1 MPNNS
6 IDDNII
12 EYNRIQKQIQL
23 EKVKKR
29 KARTRRLIQK
39 GALLEKYFN
48 IQKLTPDETELFL
61 KELKKKIT

>member
-1 MPNNS
+1 MSNNS
-6 IDDNII
+6 IDENII

-48 IQKLTPDETELFL
+48 IQNLTPDETELFL
-61 KELKKKIT
+61 KELKKR

>member
-1 MPNNS
+1 MSNNS
-6 IDDNII
+6 IDENII

-48 IQKLTPDETELFL
+48 IQKLTPDETESFL
-61 KELKKKIT
+61 KELKKKTT

>member
-1 MPNNS
+1 MSNNS
-6 IDDNII
+6 IDENII

-23 EKVKKR
+23 EKIKKR

-48 IQKLTPDETELFL
+48 LQDLTPDETESFL
-61 KELKKKIT
+61 KELKKKTT